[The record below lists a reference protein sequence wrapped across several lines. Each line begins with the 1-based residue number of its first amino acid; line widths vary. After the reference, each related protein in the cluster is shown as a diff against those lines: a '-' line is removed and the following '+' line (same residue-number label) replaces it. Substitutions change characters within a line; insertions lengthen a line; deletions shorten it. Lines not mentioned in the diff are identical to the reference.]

1 MTPSSTFFRL
11 LRYFLVYRW
20 RIIGG
25 LLAVAIMSLADAA
38 SAFLIAR
45 LFDVLQTI
53 STQVRAGQEILVQIP
68 FKLFNH
74 VLALYQ
80 VQGQEG
86 SFRMIFAFAG
96 AVLAV
101 ILVKALFVYIR
112 ELLMSSVQQ
121 KLLMRIRVDLFD
133 TVVALPV
140 KYFDA
145 HRTGHIMSRITN
157 DVNNLEQ
164 SLYLIVEIAQNIVY
178 ALIFATALVFA
189 SWELTI
195 VTVVIFALSGL
206 ISRTF
211 GDRIRRFSRE
221 LTNTLA
227 DISSFLQEKIS
238 AMRVVKSFTREEHE
252 RKAFRSRVD
261 SNYHFSMKIVRTIA
275 LLSPTN
281 EVFNT
286 AAASLLVVFS
296 GYLFIEGTMTIETMI
311 FFLILMINLAKP
323 VKSLGESVARIQKT
337 LVSAG
342 YIFEVIDQ
350 ERERD
355 PGVERGARITKGAV
369 EFRNVSFAYQS
380 ETYALH
386 DVTFRVRAGEKVA
399 LVGPSGSGKSTLINL
414 IPRFYSASQGEV
426 LVDGVDISTMS
437 LQNLRNA
444 IGIVPQDIVLFTGS
458 VFENIRYGRRDAP
471 DSAVEE
477 AAKAANVDQF
487 IGQLDKGYATEA
499 GERGTQLSGGQRQR
513 IAIARAILR
522 DPRILLLD
530 EATSSLDSESEHMV
544 QEALNRLMEG
554 RTSFIIAHRL
564 STVRHCDRILVL
576 DGGRVVESGTHAQLL
591 RRPRGVYRRLH
602 DLQFSGKPG

>member
-11 LRYFLVYRW
+11 LRYFVVFRW

-25 LLAVAIMSLADAA
+25 LLAVAIMSMADAG

-53 STQVRAGQEILVQIP
+53 SVQVRAGQEILVDVP
-68 FKLFNH
+68 FQ
-74 VLALYQ
+74 VLDTVIGTYR

-101 ILVKALFVYIR
+101 ILVKALFVYVR
-112 ELLMSSVQQ
+112 EVLMSSVQQ
-121 KLLMRIRVDLFD
+121 KLLMKIRVDLFD

-164 SLYLIVEIAQNIVY
+164 SLYLMVEIAQNIVY
-178 ALIFATALVFA
+178 TIIFASALMFA

-195 VTVVIFALSGL
+195 VTVVIFSISGL
-206 ISRTF
+206 ISRRF
-211 GDRIRRFSRE
+211 GDRIRRFSRD

-227 DISSFLQEKIS
+227 DISAFLQEKIS
-238 AMRVVKSFTREEHE
+238 AMRVVKSFTREEYE
-252 RKAFRSRVD
+252 RRAFQTRVD

-311 FFLILMINLAKP
+311 FFMILMINLAKP
-323 VKSLGESVARIQKT
+323 VKALGESVARIQKT

-355 PGVERGARITKGAV
+355 PGVERGATISRGEV
-369 EFRNVSFAYQS
+369 EFRHVHFAYQ
-380 ETYALH
+380 EGVYALR
-386 DVTFRVRAGEKVA
+386 DVSFRVEPGERVA

-414 IPRFYSASQGEV
+414 IPRFYEATQGDV
-426 LVDGVDISTMS
+426 LIDGQDISHMS

-444 IGIVPQDIVLFTGS
+444 IAVVPQDIILFTGS
-458 VFENIRYGRRDAP
+458 VRENIRYGRHDAT
-471 DSAVEE
+471 DHEVQK
-477 AAKAANVDQF
+477 AAIAANVDDF
-487 IGQLDKGYATEA
+487 IGQLEHGYDTEV

-522 DPRILLLD
+522 NPKILLLD
-530 EATSSLDSESEHMV
+530 EATSSLDSESERMV
-544 QEALNRLMEG
+544 QQALNRLMEG

-564 STVRHCDRILVL
+564 STIRHCNRIMVL
-576 DGGRVVESGTHAQLL
+576 QAGRVVESGSHAQLM
-591 RRPRGVYRRLH
+591 RKPKGTYRRLH
-602 DLQFSGKPG
+602 ALQFSGKKR